1 MAVAFEPTSA
11 SEPAAAETGRPADPQ
26 PPVPGAL
33 SVLGWARWTW
43 RTLTSMRTA
52 LILLFLL
59 AVGAIP
65 GSMLPQR
72 GVSVEQV
79 NNYFT
84 EHPDLAPWLD
94 RLYLFDV
101 YSSPWYAAIYL
112 LLFVS
117 LTGCVLPRALAHYR
131 AMRAPPPRTPRNLG
145 RMPYSASF
153 TTAAGPEQVLAGA
166 RGLLTRH
173 RIRTETDGRTGA
185 RSVSAETGYLR
196 ETGNVL
202 FHLALLALLAAL
214 ATGSF
219 LSYRGNMLVV
229 EGDGFANTVTS
240 YDSYFPGTAVD
251 QEDLQPFSFTV
262 EDFDVSYVQEGE
274 MSGQAASY
282 TADLSYRSSPEA
294 PERDHRLEVN
304 HPLSVDGAQ
313 VYLLGHGYAPEF
325 EVKNSEGE
333 VVFDQPV
340 PFIARQE
347 RTFTS
352 DGVVKVPDAGEQQLG
367 FTSVFLPSA
376 AKGPGGDLVSD
387 FPAARDP
394 VVTLT
399 GYRGDLGLDSGASQS
414 VYQLNTE
421 DMNRLGESPEL
432 RPGDSWKLPDGAGTV
447 TFTGYSD
454 YISMQVNSNPAR
466 LPALAAAS
474 TAVLGLLATLFVR
487 PRRVWVRAR
496 AREDGR
502 TVVEVAGLGKSEN
515 AALTADFHSF
525 ATSLRDRLREG
536 PATETGTKE

>member
-1 MAVAFEPTSA
+1 MSA
-11 SEPAAAETGRPADPQ
+11 
-26 PPVPGAL
+26 
-33 SVLGWARWTW
+33 LGWARWTW

-72 GVSVEQV
+72 GVSTEQV
-79 NNYFT
+79 SNYFSDN
-84 EHPDLAPWLD
+84 PDLAPWLD

-131 AMRAPPPRTPRNLG
+131 AMRARPPRTPRNLG
-145 RMPYSASF
+145 RMPYSAEF
-153 TTAAGPEQVLAGA
+153 TTDAPPDRVLAGA
-166 RGLLTRH
+166 RALLRRH
-173 RIRTETDGRTGA
+173 RTRTETDADTGTA
-185 RSVSAETGYLR
+185 ALSAETGYLR

-202 FHLALLALLAAL
+202 FHLALLGLLVAL

-219 LSYRGNMLVV
+219 LGYRGNMLVV

-251 QEDLQPFSFTV
+251 QDDLQPFSFTLEDFQASFV
-262 EDFDVSYVQEGE
+262 EDGR

-282 TADLSYRSSPEA
+282 SADLAYRASPEA
-294 PERDHRLEVN
+294 PERDHTLEVN

-313 VYLLGHGYAPEF
+313 VYLLGHGYAPRF
-325 EVKNSEGE
+325 RVDTPDGDT
-333 VVFDQPV
+333 VFDQPV
-340 PFIARQE
+340 PFITRE
-347 RTFTS
+347 EGNFTS
-352 DGVVKVPDAGEQQLG
+352 DGVIKVPDAGGRQLG
-367 FTSVFLPSA
+367 FSGVFLPSA
-376 AKGPGGDLVSD
+376 AEGPEGGLVSD
-387 FPAARDP
+387 FPAPRDP

-399 GYRGDLGLDSGASQS
+399 GYRGDLGLDTGSQS
-414 VYQLNTE
+414 VYQLHTDDMTE
-421 DMNRLGESPEL
+421 LGDSPEL
-432 RPGDSWKLPDGAGTV
+432 RPGDSWELPDGAGTL

-454 YISMQVNSNPAR
+454 YISMQVNSDPSR
-466 LPALAAAS
+466 VPALLAAS

-496 AREDGR
+496 RRGDGR
-502 TVVEVAGLGKSEN
+502 TAVEVAGLGKTEN
-515 AALTADFHSF
+515 AVLTADFHSF
-525 ATSLRDRLREG
+525 ATSLRDRLRDG
-536 PATETGTKE
+536 PAVDTGTKE

>member
-1 MAVAFEPTSA
+1 MTA
-11 SEPAAAETGRPADPQ
+11 
-26 PPVPGAL
+26 
-33 SVLGWARWTW
+33 LGWARWAW
-43 RTLTSMRTA
+43 RILTSMRTA

-79 NNYFT
+79 QNYFV

-94 RLYLFDV
+94 RFYLFDV

-117 LTGCVLPRALAHYR
+117 LTGCVLPRARAHYR
-131 AMRAPPPRTPRNLG
+131 AMRARPPRTPRNLG

-153 TTAAGPEQVLAGA
+153 TTAAAPERVLDGA
-166 RGLLTRH
+166 RALLRRH
-173 RIRTETDGRTGA
+173 RVDTESEDGGA
-185 RSVSAETGYLR
+185 AALSAETGYLR

-202 FHLALLALLAAL
+202 FHLALLALLVAL
-214 ATGSF
+214 AAGSF
-219 LSYRGNMLVV
+219 LGYRGNMLVV

-240 YDSYFPGTAVD
+240 YDAFFPGTAVGQD
-251 QEDLQPFSFTV
+251 DLHPFSFTLEEFEARFI
-262 EDFDVSYVQEGE
+262 EDGRL
-274 MSGQAASY
+274 SGQAASFS
-282 TADLSYRSSPEA
+282 ADLAYRASPEA
-294 PERDHRLEVN
+294 PERHHELEVN
-304 HPLSVDGAQ
+304 HPLSVGGAQ

-325 EVKNSEGE
+325 RVTNADGE

-352 DGVVKVPDAGEQQLG
+352 DGVIKVPDAGERQLG
-367 FTSVFLPSA
+367 FTGVFLPSA
-376 AKGPGGDLVSD
+376 AEGPQGDLVSE
-387 FPAARDP
+387 FPAPRDP

-399 GYRGDLGLDSGASQS
+399 GYRGDLGLGEGASQS
-414 VYQLNTE
+414 VFQLYTD
-421 DMNRLGESPEL
+421 DMSKLGESPEL
-432 RPGDSWKLPDGAGTV
+432 RPGESWELPDGAGTV

-454 YISMQVNSNPAR
+454 YISMQVNSDPSR

-496 AREDGR
+496 PRGDGR

-515 AALTADFHSF
+515 AALTAEFHRF
-525 ATSLRDRLREG
+525 ATSLRDRMRDG
-536 PATETGTKE
+536 PATDTGTKE

>member
-1 MAVAFEPTSA
+1 MSA
-11 SEPAAAETGRPADPQ
+11 
-26 PPVPGAL
+26 
-33 SVLGWARWTW
+33 LGWARWTW

-79 NNYFT
+79 RNYFL
-84 EHPDLAPWLD
+84 EHPELAPWLD
-94 RLYLFDV
+94 RFYLFDV

-131 AMRAPPPRTPRNLG
+131 AMRARPPRTPRNLG
-145 RMPYSASF
+145 RLPYSATF
-153 TTAAGPEQVLAGA
+153 TASAPPARVLGEA
-166 RGLLTRH
+166 RTLLRRH
-173 RIRTETDGRTGA
+173 RTETETDGRTGA
-185 RSVSAETGYLR
+185 AALSAETGYLR

-202 FHLALLALLAAL
+202 FHLALLGLLAAL

-219 LSYRGNMLVV
+219 LGYRGNMLVV
-229 EGDGFANTVTS
+229 EGDGFANAVTS

-251 QEDLQPFSFTV
+251 PADLQPFSFTLEEFQATYV
-262 EDFDVSYVQEGE
+262 EEGRL
-274 MSGQAASY
+274 SGQAASFS
-282 TADLSYRSSPEA
+282 ADLAYRASPEA
-294 PERDHRLEVN
+294 PERRHTLEVN
-304 HPLSVDGAQ
+304 KPLSVGGAQ

-325 EVKNSEGE
+325 RVENARGE

-340 PFIARQE
+340 PFISREE

-367 FTSVFLPSA
+367 FTGVFLPSA
-376 AKGPGGDLVSD
+376 AEGPQGDLVSE
-387 FPAARDP
+387 FPAPRDP

-399 GYRGDLGLDSGASQS
+399 GYRGDLGLGDGSSQS
-414 VYQLNTE
+414 VFELQTE
-421 DMNRLGESPEL
+421 DMTGLGESPEL
-432 RPGDSWKLPDGAGTV
+432 RPGESWKLPDGAGTI
-447 TFTGYSD
+447 TFTGYRD

-466 LPALAAAS
+466 VPALAAAS
-474 TAVLGLLATLFVR
+474 AAVLGLLATLFVR
-487 PRRVWVRAR
+487 PRRVWVRATPR
-496 AREDGR
+496 PDGR
-502 TVVEVAGLGKSEN
+502 TAVEVAGLGKSEN
-515 AALTADFHSF
+515 AALTADFHRF
-525 ATSLRDRLREG
+525 ATSLRDRLRDG